1 MRYGPKLLRILRE
14 VIYKLT
20 AQGFFYLE
28 RNMRTYETV
37 TIVKPQLS
45 DGEVAEI
52 INSLKEFITKAGGEI
67 VSEEKLGRRRF
78 SHEITHVRDGFY
90 VYLKFR
96 LEPAFIKT
104 WDEMSKLNDN
114 ILRSMVMLSIEVK
127 AKPAPAPAPAA
138 K

>member
-1 MRYGPKLLRILRE
+1 
-14 VIYKLT
+14 
-20 AQGFFYLE
+20 
-28 RNMRTYETV
+28 MRTYETV

-52 INSLKEFITKAGGEI
+52 INSAKDFVTKAGGEI

-90 VYLKFR
+90 FYLKFR
-96 LEPAFIKT
+96 AEPAFIKT
-104 WDEMSKLNDN
+104 WDDMAKLNEN

-127 AKPAPAPAPAA
+127 AQPAPIQAPQPQPA